1 MFLANLWQY
10 EGVIQA
16 KDVFRRGQTDVDN
29 QMVTPDCV
37 DIAIP
42 NKLFRSKKE
51 Y

>member
-37 DIAIP
+37 GH
-42 NKLFRSKKE
+42 S
-51 Y
+51 YT